1 MRVLAILILSGLLAA
16 CTTPPPRVVVET
28 QVVEIPVPVRPTP
41 PAELMAPYRPSRPPQ
56 WLMPHEPG
64 ATVCLNQDGE
74 DALLGIVYGLF
85 SRDRAWRAW
94 ATEPLP

>member
-1 MRVLAILILSGLLAA
+1 MRVLASLAA
-16 CTTPPPRVVVET
+16 LLLTACAAPPPRVVVET

-41 PAELMAPYRPSRPPQ
+41 PTELTVPYRPERLPQ
-56 WLMPHEPG
+56 WLMPNGPG
-64 ATVCLNQDGE
+64 ATVCLAKDGE
-74 DALLGIVYGLF
+74 DALLGIVYGLY